1 MARTSLY
8 ADCKVGVLEMID
20 AAVRRHARM
29 PTVRELAEH
38 FDVAGATMHAW
49 LRKLEHEGLV
59 VWEPG
64 RHRSLRLTH
73 QATHLLSSQA
83 VP

>member
-1 MARTSLY
+1 MARGSQY
-8 ADCKVGVLEMID
+8 ADSKVGVLEMID
-20 AAVRRHARM
+20 AAVLRHSRV
-29 PTVRELAEH
+29 PTVRELADR

-49 LRKLEHEGLV
+49 LRKLEREGLV

-64 RHRSLRLTH
+64 RHRSLRLTR